1 MSGGGV
7 LVAALH
13 VVVARILAQ
22 LQVPEIRVLREQ
34 RVEDAAKAA
43 ELQALGRRLTDL
55 CTSGGRTLY
64 PATKA
69 AMDMMGLPGGGVP
82 RRPLR
87 ALEGEPLKGLE
98 RGLKEL
104 GLL

>member
-1 MSGGGV
+1 MWPVGG
-7 LVAALH
+7 LDLYFAAKNGD
-13 VVVARILAQ
+13 AQ
-22 LQVPEIRVLREQ
+22 
-34 RVEDAAKAA
+34 KAA
-43 ELQALGRRLTDL
+43 EVQALGRKLTDL

-69 AMDMMGLPGGGVP
+69 AMDMMGLRGGGTP
-82 RRPLR
+82 RPPLR

-98 RGLKEL
+98 QGLKRL